1 MNKSKENTRIAD
13 FLAMSEEN
21 QRLKIAMGIENP
33 QLYKDFIATEEVDYN
48 YAVAAK
54 ILSRE
59 DVDWIT
65 GKTRDFW
72 IVTFHT
78 DDVDYIVEVKKGEAV
93 TFGMDSETGNY
104 LINAEVKEGLSGD
117 DQWYTDNT
125 YTTTVSSPFTPEKD
139 TTLLYAVIGE

>member
-1 MNKSKENTRIAD
+1 MNKSKENTRVAD
-13 FLAMSEEN
+13 FLAISEED

-33 QLYKDFIATEEVDYN
+33 QLYEDFIKTEEINYD

-72 IVTFHT
+72 IVTFNAN
-78 DDVDYIVEVKKGEAV
+78 DVDYIVEVKKGEAV
-93 TFGMDSETGNY
+93 TFGTDSETGNY
-104 LINAEVKEGLSGD
+104 LINAEIKEGLSGD
-117 DQWYTDNT
+117 GQWFTDNT
-125 YTTTVSSPFTPEKD
+125 YTTTVSSPFIPEKD
-139 TTLLYAVIGE
+139 TTLLYAVVGE